1 MDTGDAKTWGQRL
14 SGYSTQVLLEAAA
27 KESNIFAAEDED
39 VRWCI
44 TIPHAWN
51 ERLVVIDGQ
60 SRLSTVL
67 LADRFLAELR
77 TLSEEI
83 AEEAIQGR
91 RLRGRLR
98 ATAEQDTGLP
108 CIVFDPESRSGS
120 PTRHGWSWAHHT
132 ADVLEYVTTGGST
145 EYALRFSHDPPW
157 SDDPLCRA
165 EAALERVMKQV
176 LAIRS
181 AALAALGLLVFP
193 ACGFAWSVP
202 PHAASPC
209 GVLRLATPIV
219 PGAPSLRPWP
229 HKTTMTLAA

>member
-1 MDTGDAKTWGQRL
+1 M
-14 SGYSTQVLLEAAA
+14 LLEAAA
-27 KESNIFAAEDED
+27 KESNIFATEDED
-39 VRWCI
+39 VRWLI
-44 TIPHAWN
+44 TAPHDYN
-51 ERLVVIDGQ
+51 ERLVVMNGQ

-67 LADRFLAELR
+67 SADRYLAELR

-83 AEEAIQGR
+83 AEEAIQSR

-108 CIVFDPESRSGS
+108 CIVFDPDSRSDS
-120 PTRHGWSWAHHT
+120 STRPGWAWAHHT
-132 ADVLEYVTTGGST
+132 ADVLEYVTTAGST
-145 EYALRFSHDPPW
+145 ECTIRFSHDPAW
-157 SDDPLCRA
+157 SDGPLCRA
-165 EAALERVMKQV
+165 EAALERVLKQV

-193 ACGFAWSVP
+193 ACGFVWSVP

-229 HKTTMTLAA
+229 HETTMALAA